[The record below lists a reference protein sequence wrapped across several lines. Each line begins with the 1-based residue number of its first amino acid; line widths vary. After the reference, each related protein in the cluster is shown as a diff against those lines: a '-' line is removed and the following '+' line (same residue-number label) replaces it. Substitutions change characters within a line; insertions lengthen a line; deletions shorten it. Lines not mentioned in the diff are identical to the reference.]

1 MLPPITEQEKA
12 VYTLRLQL
20 EKGTEEL
27 LVEAYES
34 GYTGYIDIW
43 PVVNPKKNKIIMEI
57 ASKKVLQ
64 SVSPM
69 SHKEAMRYHV
79 QQGKGYKRIK

>member
-34 GYTGYIDIW
+34 GQAISISGLLSTLR
-43 PVVNPKKNKIIMEI
+43 KTK
-57 ASKKVLQ
+57 L
-64 SVSPM
+64 
-69 SHKEAMRYHV
+69 
-79 QQGKGYKRIK
+79 